1 MRLLGETAPWLD
13 PSSLVRLHA
22 RGEHAVVAR
31 LLATAK
37 LHERCGAF
45 GHWVRHAGALLGGD
59 PRRTAAT
66 LHARMKALARRS
78 KAALEV
84 SPIDV
89 ASVDGACL
97 AALLASGWECPH
109 RTTVVRAWKRR

>member
-1 MRLLGETAPWLD
+1 MLRGESTPWLD
-13 PSSLVRLHA
+13 PAALVRLHA
-22 RGEHAVVAR
+22 RGEHAVIIR

-45 GHWVRHAGALLGGD
+45 GHWLRHAGALLGGN
-59 PRRTAAT
+59 PRYTAAA

-84 SPIDV
+84 SPIDPATV
-89 ASVDGACL
+89 EGACL
-97 AALLASGWECPH
+97 AALLANQWECPH
-109 RTTVVRAWKRR
+109 RTTIVRAWKRR